1 MKKSSRVSEIH
12 LIEFLGKDYE
22 KSNEEI
28 KKERFSKGEVRL
40 LISFEMYILLHY
52 YLPNYLAYI
61 IRKYVNGNLS
71 WYFSVLKIYFKFS
84 HNQNELSIQYRLK
97 IQNKHNNV

>member
-28 KKERFSKGEVRL
+28 NKEE
-40 LISFEMYILLHY
+40 I
-52 YLPNYLAYI
+52 P
-61 IRKYVNGNLS
+61 
-71 WYFSVLKIYFKFS
+71 
-84 HNQNELSIQYRLK
+84 
-97 IQNKHNNV
+97 